1 MFKNLNF
8 DLKSSNQWYF
18 IAVLI
23 YLLFWT
29 LLRAQYIDIPFYWDE
44 AWVYAPGIRH
54 MMDSGPSLLP
64 DAIPEFYSR
73 GHPLLFYFLG
83 GIWLKIFGTSFVAY
97 HTFPLTISVLFLFFI
112 FITVKEWTNNLTAI
126 GVMVLIS
133 VEKIF
138 YTEAANVLPEILVA
152 LFFLLSVRYYL
163 KEKMW
168 LYILFASLGILTKE
182 SGIVIPAAILFG
194 NFLWNIKNPKS
205 LFSGDTIKKQ
215 LLIVAPIL
223 TFILFLSI
231 QYMYKGWFLFPEHT
245 GMMIKKSTEFIEK
258 LNFAFEWLLEDGQI
272 FWMSGCLGLLL
283 VFGGKEQQRQT
294 LYMSLIG
301 ILVSMYVI
309 KNFNTNIEFMVLM
322 AFAILLGAI
331 HLIGRTLFGDANVS
345 LKKILIINFAVYLS
359 YLIFCSVNF
368 VTVRYLIALLPF
380 GFFLYVVT
388 IKKLSPNK
396 WVFSAV
402 VLFLF
407 VVLAKENFAKN
418 RQGNLTS
425 QIAYLEIRQDLV
437 KKLEELQTYDS
448 SIGINDFVIRR
459 TLQDPYSG
467 FLSSAKVFSKVDWSV
482 DEGKDYIVISNL
494 DPYPDFVKQG
504 KFVLVNKWEKGV
516 SWIELWQRQ
525 N

>member
-8 DLKSSNQWYF
+8 DIKGSNQWYLM
-18 IAVLI
+18 AVLT

-97 HTFPLTISVLFLFFI
+97 HTFPLTISVFFLFFTY
-112 FITVKEWTNNLTAI
+112 ITVKEWTNSLTAI
-126 GVMVLIS
+126 GVMILLS

-205 LFSGDTIKKQ
+205 LFSGDAIKKQ

-272 FWMSGCLGLLL
+272 FWMSGCLALLL
-283 VFGGKEQQRQT
+283 VFGGKEHQRQT
-294 LYMSLIG
+294 LFMSLIG

-331 HLIGRTLFGDANVS
+331 HLIGRTLFGDEDTR
-345 LKKILIINFAVYLS
+345 LKKILLITFAVYLS
-359 YLIFCSVNF
+359 YIIFCSVNF

-380 GFFLYVVT
+380 GFFLFVVT
-388 IKKLSPNK
+388 IKKLSPNT
-396 WVFSAV
+396 WVFGGIV
-402 VLFLF
+402 VFLF
-407 VVLAKENFAKN
+407 AVLAPENFAKN
-418 RQGNLTS
+418 KQGNLTS
-425 QIAYLEIRQDLV
+425 QIAYIEIRQDLV

-448 SIGINDFVIRR
+448 AIGINDFVIRR

-482 DEGKDYIVISNL
+482 DEGKDYLIISNL
-494 DPYPDFVKQG
+494 DPYPDFIKQG
-504 KFVLVNKWEKGV
+504 KFVLVNKWEKGL
-516 SWIELWQRQ
+516 SWVELWKRQ